1 MVPEVPGAA
10 LLVGLLTALRQE
22 LEQYGEMLARLE
34 QQQEYVIVRAAEDV
48 LRSAG
53 SIQEQMG
60 TIQAARQEREKRQA
74 EVASFLRLEGDP
86 AFARL
91 LPVLPAPYRVA
102 IASLVREIND
112 LLARVRHRARQ
123 NHLLLGRSL
132 EMMQQFLSVLLP
144 VAHPKTYNG
153 GGQLQPLDQ
162 PVQVLY
168 QAVG

>member
-1 MVPEVPGAA
+1 MNPETPGAA

-22 LEQYGEMLARLE
+22 LKQYGEMLARLD

-53 SIQEQMG
+53 SIQEQME
-60 TIQAARQEREKRQA
+60 TIQAARQEREQRQA
-74 EVASFLRLEGDP
+74 EVVTFLKLEGDP
-86 AFARL
+86 TFARL
-91 LPVLPAPYRVA
+91 IPILPAPYRVA

-112 LLARVRHRARQ
+112 LLARVQHRARQ
-123 NHLLLGRSL
+123 NHLLLHRSL

-144 VAHPKTYNG
+144 VAPPKTYNG

-162 PVQVLY
+162 PVQALY

>member
-1 MVPEVPGAA
+1 M
-10 LLVGLLTALRQE
+10 
-22 LEQYGEMLARLE
+22 
-34 QQQEYVIVRAAEDV
+34 
-48 LRSAG
+48 
-53 SIQEQMG
+53 
-60 TIQAARQEREKRQA
+60 
-74 EVASFLRLEGDP
+74 
-86 AFARL
+86 

>member
-53 SIQEQMG
+53 SIQEQMD

-74 EVASFLRLEGDP
+74 DVASFLRLEGDP

-112 LLARVRHRARQ
+112 LLARVQHRARQ

>member
-1 MVPEVPGAA
+1 MVPEVPGAP

-53 SIQEQMG
+53 SIQEQMD

-74 EVASFLRLEGDP
+74 DVASFLRLEGDP

-112 LLARVRHRARQ
+112 LLARVQHRARQ

>member
-1 MVPEVPGAA
+1 MVPEVPGAP

-53 SIQEQMG
+53 SIQEQMD

-112 LLARVRHRARQ
+112 LLARVQHRARQ